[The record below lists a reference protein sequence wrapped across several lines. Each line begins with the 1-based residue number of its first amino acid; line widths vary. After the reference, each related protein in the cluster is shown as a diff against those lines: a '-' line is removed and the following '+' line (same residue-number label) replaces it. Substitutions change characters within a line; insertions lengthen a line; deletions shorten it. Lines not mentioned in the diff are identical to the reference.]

1 MARITL
7 WLDGRYVS
15 RLVLI
20 ALLALIAFAHPPAHA
35 RAAKSRDL
43 AAAVQAIDRALAEGT
58 RKSLTYKLHGQLLT
72 ADLGSRVTSWS
83 RPKRFLIDDFAR
95 HLRTLF
101 FYAVCREHPTA
112 LKALAHVDSLILGGL
127 FSANQRVYLADRAAR
142 LATGIRIQSPQRIVS
157 APPDN
162 DLKSINRRN
171 RLAAALV
178 TTAIDLDHALLV
190 PHKVGQGRAHQAN
203 GCLQRCLRTSKPN

>member
-1 MARITL
+1 MTWITFRF
-7 WLDGRYVS
+7 DGRYVN
-15 RLVLI
+15 RLVLT
-20 ALLALIAFAHPPAHA
+20 ALLALVAFAHFSVKA

-43 AAAVQAIDRALAEGT
+43 AAVVQAIDRALAEGT

-83 RPKRFLIDDFAR
+83 RPKRFLIDDFAQ

-101 FYAVCREHPTA
+101 FHAVCREHPTA
-112 LKALAHVDSLILGGL
+112 LKALARIDRLILGGL
-127 FSANQRVYLADRAAR
+127 FSANQRIYLADRAAR
-142 LATGIRIQSPQRIVS
+142 LATGIRIQPPQRNVS

-171 RLAAALV
+171 RLAAALENEQLD
-178 TTAIDLDHALLV
+178 TARWLV
-190 PHKVGQGRAHQAN
+190 PGFTLLCRSD
-203 GCLQRCLRTSKPN
+203 RDR

>member
-1 MARITL
+1 MTWITFRF
-7 WLDGRYVS
+7 DGRYVN
-15 RLVLI
+15 RLVLT
-20 ALLALIAFAHPPAHA
+20 ALLALVAFAHFSANA
-35 RAAKSRDL
+35 RAVKSRDL
-43 AAAVQAIDRALAEGT
+43 AAAVQAVDRALAEGT

-72 ADLGSRVTSWS
+72 ADLGSRVTSWR

-127 FSANQRVYLADRAAR
+127 FSANQRVYLAGRAAR

-162 DLKSINRRN
+162 DLRSINRRN
-171 RLAAALV
+171 RLAAALENEQLD
-178 TTAIDLDHALLV
+178 TARWLV
-190 PHKVGQGRAHQAN
+190 PGFSSLCQHQ
-203 GCLQRCLRTSKPN
+203 RSR